1 MPWGSEHALVKAAL
15 DLTSTL
21 DLRKALTSFVDQA
34 CKLTRA
40 PYGALIVLDT
50 WGEASLLIEHTS
62 EALPHSP

>member
-34 CKLTRA
+34 CKLTHA

-50 WGEASLLIEHTS
+50 WG
-62 EALPHSP
+62 